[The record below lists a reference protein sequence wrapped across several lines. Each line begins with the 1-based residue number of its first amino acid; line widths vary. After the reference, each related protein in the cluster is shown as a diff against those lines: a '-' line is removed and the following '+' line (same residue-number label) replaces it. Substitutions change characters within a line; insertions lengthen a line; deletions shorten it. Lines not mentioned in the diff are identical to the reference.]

1 MSELNIFGLREYYR
15 RDIFEDTTDELREA
29 DKFYIMHEAD
39 AVIKDIT
46 EGAMS
51 MFRESNRCRGLD
63 TKSPLGRIAD
73 VAFKHWM
80 YVERLKARLTE
91 KDKEIAELKEFIEN
105 YRFDNKNM
113 LHKIMNQDKKIRRL
127 YRALYKACAMWADRT
142 RLICSVFGSNA
153 PKIRW
158 ERMYENCLVKA
169 RKYK

>member
-1 MSELNIFGLREYYR
+1 MSELKAHHIIGLDGRCNSVDDDYY
-15 RDIFEDTTDELREA
+15 LKSEA
-29 DKFYIMHEAD
+29 DW
-39 AVIKDIT
+39 VIERIIK
-46 EGAMS
+46 GAMS

-80 YVERLKARLTE
+80 YVERMESRITE

-113 LHKIMNQDKKIRRL
+113 LHKIMNQDKKIRML
-127 YRALYKACAMWADRT
+127 KRALYKACAMWADRT
-142 RLICSVFGSNA
+142 RLICSVFGSNE

-158 ERMYENCLVKA
+158 ERMLDKCRAMAERYMEGK
-169 RKYK
+169 